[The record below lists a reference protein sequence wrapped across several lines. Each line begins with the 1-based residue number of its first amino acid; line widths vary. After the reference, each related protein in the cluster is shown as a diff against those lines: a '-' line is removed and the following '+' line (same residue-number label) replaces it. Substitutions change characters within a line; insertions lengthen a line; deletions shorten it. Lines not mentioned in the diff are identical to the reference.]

1 MEYPIPENQFIMFLI
16 NAKQSTYAASDGQAR
31 VKSKLPGS
39 HQLEFRRGGLLYR
52 DIYYGGDFFV
62 GLETV
67 YNQENPFWAMSYA
80 GGINQGVD
88 AEDKPG
94 IYNFLKSALRKVPA
108 DAPYRG
114 PVSLSDGP
122 LSYIN
127 RALGSPIRFSGVETI
142 SLDDVLIYK
151 LHYSGGLLKD

>member
-1 MEYPIPENQFIMFLI
+1 MEYPVPKNQFLKFLI
-16 NAKQSTYAASDGQAR
+16 EAKQSTYAASDGQAR

-39 HQLEFRRGGLLYR
+39 HQLDFRRGALLYR

-67 YNQENPFWAMSYA
+67 YNQGDPFWAMSYA
-80 GGINQGVD
+80 GGIDDGVD

-94 IYNFLKSALRKVPA
+94 IYNFLKSALKKVPT

-114 PVSLSDGP
+114 PVYLSEGSLS
-122 LSYIN
+122 YTN
-127 RALGSPIRFSGVETI
+127 RALGSPLRFSGVETI

-151 LHYSGGLLKD
+151 LHYSGGMLKD